1 MPTRQNRRRGIAT
14 LEFVLVFPLLMAL
27 VAGLFLI
34 ARADTRKT
42 LTATAARNEAWKQ
55 RANANPGL
63 VLELGNDP
71 ITSAVTTTQTRN
83 VERGPLFPKDTFT
96 ATTKFTAT
104 GRTWDYRDVP
114 FRPGRG
120 PMNPHLDELFMIAK
134 SVTNLGG
141 ILNNVAGIAGK
152 LVVP

>member
-1 MPTRQNRRRGIAT
+1 MAVVCDTGAVYALYDADDVHHADCR
-14 LEFVLVFPLLMAL
+14 AL
-27 VAGLFLI
+27 V
-34 ARADTRKT
+34 
-42 LTATAARNEAWKQ
+42 E
-55 RANANPGL
+55 
-63 VLELGNDP
+63 
-71 ITSAVTTTQTRN
+71 

-96 ATTKFTAT
+96 AQSKFTAT

-141 ILNNVAGIAGK
+141 ILDNVAGIASK